1 LGIPSW
7 CFGSTLVGFGGAG
20 AVLEMSWRFLRRES
34 KLPLQGGS
42 RRIGSVGVCVCVCV
56 CVYVC
61 VCVCETLQ
69 NQISNFKGGSL
80 SGFSFWRYLGLGPRI
95 GVV

>member
-1 LGIPSW
+1 VAQGLCLRCLG
-7 CFGSTLVGFGGAG
+7 GSLGESLNCHFRGGAG
-20 AVLEMSWRFLRRES
+20 VSAVW
-34 KLPLQGGS
+34 
-42 RRIGSVGVCVCVCV
+42 VCVCVCV